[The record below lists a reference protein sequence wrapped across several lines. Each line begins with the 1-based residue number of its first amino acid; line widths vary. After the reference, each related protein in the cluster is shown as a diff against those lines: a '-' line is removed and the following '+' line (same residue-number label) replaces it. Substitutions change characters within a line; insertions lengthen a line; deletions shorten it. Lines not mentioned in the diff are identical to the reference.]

1 MNWKKCVVAVHLCI
15 ATFSLAAQTATNGGS
30 ILATVFSDP
39 GVKAQTNIV
48 DFQRQTSTRL
58 PLLDQVSLRTETD
71 EFRLARQRY
80 ATRFSVNGLLEKR
93 QYRKWM
99 QTSIQVAETGREDRF
114 LSALYDRYNDLAD
127 YYAIVRTLPI
137 QQQLLVVYNDKL
149 KVLETLAASDVE
161 TDLKEMMQTEY
172 ERDEL
177 LVRIQE
183 NATQQAHLEQ
193 HFGALMYISTPTPI
207 DTAGWMSPQKMFE
220 RLNGIVDSSITTP
233 DVLEKEAKIAQI
245 KAEYQLEKARSHQ
258 MLDFIQFRYADKY
271 EDPFRFDASISMGFT
286 LPYNGTRN
294 AKKNLLSI
302 EQHSAEQELLALRNQ
317 VKEAVQENWE
327 ALNNT
332 YQQHQLLH
340 SQIQQSEK
348 RYATAHIATLGPDGV
363 EALLQLRELQLKR
376 QLKLQA
382 TEDNIREQYLEILF
396 LSGRLSEKPL
406 INYLQANLATW

>member
-15 ATFSLAAQTATNGGS
+15 ATFSLAAQTATNGGN

-48 DFQRQTSTRL
+48 DFQRQTSSRL

-99 QTSIQVAETGREDRF
+99 QTSIQVAETGREDRL

-193 HFGALMYISTPTPI
+193 HFGALMYLNTSTPI

-220 RLNGIVDSSITTP
+220 RLNGIVDSSMTTP

-258 MLDFIQFRYADKY
+258 MLDFIQFRYADKF
-271 EDPFRFDASISMGFT
+271 EDPFRFDASVSMGFT

-327 ALNNT
+327 SLTNT
-332 YQQHQLLH
+332 YQQHQLLL

-382 TEDNIREQYLEILF
+382 TEDNIREQYLEMLF

-406 INYLQANLATW
+406 INYLLANLSTW

>member
-15 ATFSLAAQTATNGGS
+15 ATLSLAAQNTTTGGI

-39 GVKAQTNIV
+39 DVKAQTNII
-48 DFQRQTSTRL
+48 DYQRQTSTRL
-58 PLLDQVSLRTETD
+58 PFLDQVSLRTETD

-80 ATRFSVNGLLEKR
+80 TTRFSVNGLLEKR

-127 YYAIVRTLPI
+127 YYAIVRTIPI

-172 ERDEL
+172 ELDEL
-177 LVRIQE
+177 LVRIQK
-183 NATQQAHLEQ
+183 NTTHQAHLEQ
-193 HFGALMYISTPTPI
+193 HFGALMYSSAPSPI

-233 DVLEKEAKIAQI
+233 DLLEKEAKIAQI
-245 KAEYQLEKARSHQ
+245 KAEYALENARSHQ
-258 MLDFIQFRYADKY
+258 MLDFIQFRYADKF
-271 EDPFRFDASISMGFT
+271 EDPFRFDASVGVGFT
-286 LPYNGTRN
+286 LPYNGTRT
-294 AKKNLLSI
+294 AKKHLLSI
-302 EQHSAEQELLALRNQ
+302 EQHTAEQELNALRNQ
-317 VKEAVQENWE
+317 VKEAVHDNWQSLQN
-327 ALNNT
+327 AW
-332 YQQHQLLH
+332 QQYQLLNT
-340 SQIQQSEK
+340 QIQQAEK
-348 RYATAHIATLGPDGV
+348 RYATAQIATLGPNGV

-376 QLKLQA
+376 QLKLRE
-382 TEDNIREQYLEILF
+382 TENEIREQYLEILF

-406 INYLQANLATW
+406 INYLLANLATW

>member
-193 HFGALMYISTPTPI
+193 HFGVLMYISTPTPI

>member
-406 INYLQANLATW
+406 TNYLLANLSTW